1 MEVSS
6 FGAPI
11 PGNSLFTTPNDVP
24 WERPSELDTV
34 DDALAYYFT
43 NLRDPEIID
52 DLMTVLDMG
61 IPLQP
66 IVETMYLSSVM
77 RGVHNLDVGL
87 IVAPVLSEFLAA
99 VAKTYDIDFSYT
111 SVDPQKAKSEKEQQ
125 KVAMMLKAAID
136 TGIETGGEDDK
147 GVALLKEMAA
157 TLEDE
162 GEIEVE
168 TKEDVQDEPPESVE
182 LQLVEEQPVE
192 EQGLM
197 SMRGV

>member
-61 IPLQP
+61 IPIEP
-66 IVETMYLSSVM
+66 IVKTMYLASVM
-77 RGVHNLDVGL
+77 RGIHNLDVGL

-99 VAKTYDIDFSYT
+99 VAKTYEIDFKYSAI
-111 SVDPQKAKSEKEQQ
+111 DPEEARSEKEQQ
-125 KVAMMLKAAID
+125 KVAMMLRTAID
-136 TGIETGGEDDK
+136 RGIDTGGEDDK
-147 GVALLKEMAA
+147 GVALLKEIGA
-157 TLEDE
+157 T
-162 GEIEVE
+162 
-168 TKEDVQDEPPESVE
+168 
-182 LQLVEEQPVE
+182 
-192 EQGLM
+192 
-197 SMRGV
+197 

>member
-52 DLMTVLDMG
+52 DLMTVVDMG
-61 IPLQP
+61 IPLDP
-66 IVETMYLSSVM
+66 IVKTMYLASVM
-77 RGVHNLDVGL
+77 RGIHNLDVGL
-87 IVAPVLSEFLAA
+87 IVAPVLTEFLAA
-99 VAKTYDIDFSYT
+99 VAKTYEIDFKYAAI
-111 SVDPQKAKSEKEQQ
+111 DPEEARNEKEQQ
-125 KVAMMLKAAID
+125 KVAMLLRTAID
-136 TGIETGGEDDK
+136 RGIDTGGEDDR
-147 GVALLKEMAA
+147 GVALLKQMAA

-168 TKEDVQDEPPESVE
+168 TKEDVQDEPPETEE

-197 SMRGV
+197 ARRGV